1 MTKEFNIELEYAEN
15 GVVVR
20 QEYEDGAPL
29 VELVGDDYKQLIEKL
44 GYIVW
49 GELEDVYSNRIKL
62 TIKVEEL
69 C

>member
-15 GVVVR
+15 GVIVR

-29 VELVGDDYKQLIEKL
+29 VELVGDDYKQLIDKL
-44 GYIVW
+44 GCIVW
-49 GELEDVYSNRIKL
+49 AELEDVYSSRIKI

-69 C
+69 

>member
-15 GVVVR
+15 GVIVR

-29 VELVGDDYKQLIEKL
+29 VELVSDDYKQLIDKL
-44 GYIVW
+44 GCIVW
-49 GELEDVYSNRIKL
+49 SELEDVYSNRIKL

-69 C
+69 